1 MLRRSVP
8 GKSLAVG
15 TSLLLSGFLF
25 LAQGKTSGKTEGE
38 KFQAQTRFQ
47 SICQDASNVQAVA
60 ARLTK
65 LTRDS
70 STKWADYDKK
80 WNEIKPSVEDMSMK
94 LAEIDAM
101 KSSLSPSEMK
111 ALGKSMVLIKDI
123 KGNTQEIRM
132 QLDNSRNQLNEPL
145 IRSFS
150 RNMMQKSETLEKLTA
165 KASKTS

>member
-25 LAQGKTSGKTEGE
+25 LAQGETSGKAEGA
-38 KFQAQTRFQ
+38 KFQPEARFQ
-47 SICQDASNVQAVA
+47 SICKDAINVQTAAV
-60 ARLTK
+60 RLTK

-70 STKWADYDKK
+70 GAKWADYDKK

-101 KSSLSPSEMK
+101 KSTLSPSGKK
-111 ALGKSMVLIKDI
+111 ALDKSMVLIKDI

-132 QLDNSRNQLNEPL
+132 QLDSSPNHLNELL

-150 RNMMQKSETLEKLTA
+150 RNMAQKSEALQKLTA
-165 KASKTS
+165 KAGKTS